1 VTKVREQKEE
11 IKELKGK
18 VDSLQKTHAESIPIY
33 PGAPIKMDPANLSY
47 IQSETRE
54 GSIVRNLMRYFFT
67 ERELAEHSRT
77 GKQCAAN
84 LRKDDVLPALD
95 PTKMDA
101 IMGKHLF

>member
-1 VTKVREQKEE
+1 VTKVREQKDE

-18 VDSLQKTHAESIPIY
+18 VDSLQKTHAESLPIY

-54 GSIVRNLMRYFFT
+54 GSIVRN
-67 ERELAEHSRT
+67 SRT

-84 LRKDDVLPALD
+84 LQKDEVLPALD